1 MDIRNT
7 MNVTINNKEM
17 LLEEG
22 TTVRELMNLRNM
34 RKAAVWINGKQLLRA
49 EYDTQVIR
57 EGDTVRLLRIMAGG

>member
-57 EGDTVRLLRIMAGG
+57 EGDSVRLLRIMAGG